1 MSCEEKNVRM
11 LGNQKKK
18 TYDEFL
24 NTCKTGEV
32 WEDQNQNLFEIVTK
46 ASNDPT
52 NIEIA
57 LTDKY
62 DETKERTRCMFSKQY
77 PSVKHNNDTTS
88 LFHKKDVIMK
98 FYDYHNDVN
107 GAGKTDKSN
116 NHDNKNEYIADE
128 DRRPSYTFFKDT
140 NNDELYSLELTIEL
154 FHDDEIQRMRVLE
167 ETNNAHNDIENI
179 KQRKLY
185 VNIELYDHID
195 NFTDNGAMTRSKKRR
210 CRRQSVKEKRM
221 KKLKEVEEFILSDE
235 LCKIL
240 NDYNIVLNLSKKKEE
255 NSDSNHDNK
264 DETCMNND
272 DDDDARMN
280 NDDDDG
286 NEYYITDDHILNGFN
301 FNFTID
307 TRLYDLGISY
317 DMSFPVLF
325 VKHIRIDFK
334 CNESPISIEKR
345 LDEMNKNNK
354 ETDDIITI
362 ETYSLKKKIEVL
374 NDLFQTSEIGLKNYY
389 FKTDEEVEM
398 ILERIIM
405 KEIIED
411 TDQIVGTFHQI
422 LHNSNGFSEK
432 ILSIENCKE
441 VLIEQTNEIVDLLGY
456 VDRTNIDDSNG
467 TDKQNNRDGRNHND
481 DANFVNGSDDSDDDD
496 DINAVKFDRKQWE
509 KEKGFLTL
517 ERYDQVVEESNL
529 FLIP

>member
-1 MSCEEKNVRM
+1 
-11 LGNQKKK
+11 
-18 TYDEFL
+18 
-24 NTCKTGEV
+24 
-32 WEDQNQNLFEIVTK
+32 
-46 ASNDPT
+46 
-52 NIEIA
+52 
-57 LTDKY
+57 
-62 DETKERTRCMFSKQY
+62 
-77 PSVKHNNDTTS
+77 
-88 LFHKKDVIMK
+88 MK
-98 FYDYHNDVN
+98 
-107 GAGKTDKSN
+107 
-116 NHDNKNEYIADE
+116 
-128 DRRPSYTFFKDT
+128 
-140 NNDELYSLELTIEL
+140 
-154 FHDDEIQRMRVLE
+154 
-167 ETNNAHNDIENI
+167 
-179 KQRKLY
+179 
-185 VNIELYDHID
+185 
-195 NFTDNGAMTRSKKRR
+195 
-210 CRRQSVKEKRM
+210 
-221 KKLKEVEEFILSDE
+221 
-235 LCKIL
+235 LC
-240 NDYNIVLNLSKKKEE
+240 
-255 NSDSNHDNK
+255 
-264 DETCMNND
+264 
-272 DDDDARMN
+272 
-280 NDDDDG
+280 

-325 VKHIRIDFK
+325 VKNIRIDFK

-467 TDKQNNRDGRNHND
+467 TDKQNNRDGRKHND